1 MISKIKIL
9 KKWSLKTTSLIVSIT
24 LFVASAL
31 PFNALAASVQNSG
44 DKAAVIIVAEGATRR
59 DYSVDATKQIS
70 FCLKG
75 CFITLANGDRYALN
89 GSEVIEIT
97 GNRISFH

>member
-1 MISKIKIL
+1 MTHKLEVKNNKVL
-9 KKWSLKTTSLIVSIT
+9 KSFSFALAINFIVVSI
-24 LFVASAL
+24 FSFGSA
-31 PFNALAASVQNSG
+31 AATIQNSG
-44 DKAAVIIVAEGATRR
+44 DKAAIIIVAEGATRR
-59 DYSVDATKQIS
+59 DYSVDPQKQIS

-89 GSEVIEIT
+89 GSEVIEIS